1 MGDIVFLYK
10 VYLLYRLEI
19 FICLKK
25 KKIIGIGI
33 SCKMLLYG
41 LNNLG
46 L

>member
-10 VYLLYRLEI
+10 VCLLHRLEI

-25 KKIIGIGI
+25 IIGIEI

>member
-10 VYLLYRLEI
+10 VCLLHRLEI

-25 KKIIGIGI
+25 KIMGIEI